1 MPARIPNAEMIKAL
15 LMAAGV
21 GGADITI
28 DEYDRLARINGWPS
42 VSAIKKRFGGW
53 GKSKEAAGLIEN
65 ESFCEDCMEIGTCEI
80 EDMKKCHYYD
90 ESSLYFE
97 PVDI

>member
-53 GKSKEAAGLIEN
+53 GKAKEAAGLIEN
-65 ESFCEDCMEIGTCEI
+65 ESFCEDCMENEVCNIKDIKDCP
-80 EDMKKCHYYD
+80 YND
-90 ESSLYFE
+90 ESDLYFE
-97 PVDI
+97 PLDI